1 MSLEKN
7 NQKNISRDPEVTPE
21 KLLHS
26 GKNKET
32 GMTLIVKTITRL
44 TVGLILLY
52 GIYIVLHG
60 HISPGG
66 GFAGGVIIALSFIH
80 LMLAFG
86 REMAL
91 KKLSETWASIMESLG
106 AVMFLSIAILG
117 FLGGYFFLN
126 FFLNKG
132 IPFNL
137 FSAGIIPLCNI
148 AICLKVGAGLFAIF
162 VALVLFKGLEK
173 KQ

>member
-1 MSLEKN
+1 MKSK
-7 NQKNISRDPEVTPE
+7 EV
-21 KLLHS
+21 
-26 GKNKET
+26 

-60 HISPGG
+60 HLSPGG

-86 REMAL
+86 KEVAL
-91 KKLSETWASIMESLG
+91 KKLSESWASIFESLG
-106 AVMFLSIAILG
+106 GIMFLSIALLG
-117 FLGGYFFLN
+117 FIGGYFFLN
-126 FFLNKG
+126 FFIQKG
-132 IPFNL
+132 KPFEL

-148 AICLKVGAGLFAIF
+148 AISLKVGAGLFAIF
-162 VALVLFKGLEK
+162 AVLILFNKSGDK
-173 KQ
+173 

>member
-1 MSLEKN
+1 
-7 NQKNISRDPEVTPE
+7 
-21 KLLHS
+21 
-26 GKNKET
+26 
-32 GMTLIVKTITRL
+32 MTLIVKTITRL

-86 REMAL
+86 KEVAL
-91 KKLSETWASIMESLG
+91 KKVSQAVASLFESLG
-106 AVMFLSIAILG
+106 ALLFLSIALLG
-117 FLGGYFFLN
+117 FVGGYFFLN
-126 FFLNKG
+126 FFLHKG
-132 IPFNL
+132 TPFEL

-148 AICLKVGAGLFAIF
+148 AISFKVGAGLFAIF
-162 VALVLFKGLEK
+162 VALVLCKGLEK
-173 KQ
+173 KE

>member
-1 MSLEKN
+1 MN
-7 NQKNISRDPEVTPE
+7 NSKEYYRDPEATPE
-21 KLLHS
+21 KSLHS
-26 GKNKET
+26 GKEPKT

-60 HISPGG
+60 HLSPGG

-86 REMAL
+86 KELAL
-91 KKLSETWASIMESLG
+91 KKLSQVAASILESLG
-106 AVMFLSIAILG
+106 AIMFLSVALLG
-117 FLGGYFFLN
+117 FTGSYFFLN
-126 FFLNKG
+126 FFLHKG
-132 IPFNL
+132 RPFDL

-148 AICLKVGAGLFAIF
+148 AISLKVGAGLFAIF
-162 VALVLFKGLEK
+162 VALVLFKGLGKEE
-173 KQ
+173 

>member
-1 MSLEKN
+1 M
-7 NQKNISRDPEVTPE
+7 
-21 KLLHS
+21 
-26 GKNKET
+26 KNKEK

-86 REMAL
+86 REMAF
-91 KKLSETWASIMESLG
+91 KKLSQAAASILESLG
-106 AVMFLSIAILG
+106 ALMFLTVALLG
-117 FLGGYFFLN
+117 FLGGYFFFN
-126 FFLNKG
+126 FFLHKG
-132 IPFNL
+132 SPFAL

-162 VALVLFKGLEK
+162 AALVLFRGIGEK
-173 KQ
+173 E

>member
-1 MSLEKN
+1 M
-7 NQKNISRDPEVTPE
+7 
-21 KLLHS
+21 
-26 GKNKET
+26 KNKET

-66 GFAGGVIIALSFIH
+66 GFAGGVIIALSFVH

-86 REMAL
+86 RETAL
-91 KKLSETWASIMESLG
+91 KKVSQAAASFLESLG
-106 AVMFLSIAILG
+106 AIMFLSIALLG
-117 FLGGYFFLN
+117 LMGGYFFFN

-132 IPFNL
+132 RPFEL

-162 VALVLFKGLEK
+162 VALVLFKGTEERP
-173 KQ
+173 